1 MLALGAR
8 MQHWSDTEKIS
19 MAPRQYDMQICEAFH
34 ILKNFLKIKCFV
46 QLSKPST
53 KQKGSLLNGRRYLQA
68 LRSKGLRCVWRE
80 RDKGAEET
88 HTTQY

>member
-1 MLALGAR
+1 

-19 MAPRQYDMQICEAFH
+19 MAPRQDDMQICEAFH

-68 LRSKGLRCVWRE
+68 LRSKGLRCVCVCVCVWRE